1 MSTVS
6 DLENAI
12 LEGREKEALDI
23 VENAQPMEL
32 PEIIDTAKKRT
43 GPISEKV
50 IGRAQSRQKEESMKK
65 KFIEAKSAEKI
76 DAVIKLKREKIAA
89 EHKKARTPKKR

>member
-6 DLENAI
+6 DLDKAI
-12 LEGREKEALDI
+12 LNGSEKDALDI

-43 GPISEKV
+43 GPISAKV

-76 DAVIKLKREKIAA
+76 DAVIRSNQEKIEAK
-89 EHKKARTPKKR
+89 EKAPTPKGP